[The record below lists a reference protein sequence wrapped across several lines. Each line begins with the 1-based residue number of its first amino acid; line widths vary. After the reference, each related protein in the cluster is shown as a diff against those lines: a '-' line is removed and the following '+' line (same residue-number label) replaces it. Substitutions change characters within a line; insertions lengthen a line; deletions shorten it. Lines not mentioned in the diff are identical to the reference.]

1 MPQQCLTKA
10 VFQMRAILRRHD
22 EFEFLDHHL
31 DEAEHRALPGSSRR
45 HEFGHLARFPDSA
58 DIGDA
63 AALGD
68 QGEIGAGA
76 RVGRA
81 IVARAGVA
89 GLVPGLTELLVV
101 EHADRQIIGL
111 LRGHG
116 GEALFAAVWT
126 LAALGIGFKLFFTG
140 RFKGVSTAIYLGMGW
155 LVVLAGKPLFVALSG
170 PTLAWLF
177 AGGAAYSLGTVFYL
191 LRREWAH
198 PVWHGFV
205 LAGSACHFVAVSMQV
220 LEKAS

>member
-1 MPQQCLTKA
+1 M
-10 VFQMRAILRRHD
+10 
-22 EFEFLDHHL
+22 
-31 DEAEHRALPGSSRR
+31 
-45 HEFGHLARFPDSA
+45 SA
-58 DIGDA
+58 GAPA
-63 AALGD
+63 AAPR
-68 QGEIGAGA
+68 GA
-76 RVGRA
+76 RTFGA
-81 IVARAGVA
+81 
-89 GLVPGLTELLVV
+89 
-101 EHADRQIIGL
+101 L
-111 LRGHG
+111 LRT
-116 GEALFAAVWT
+116 AAWLGWQIESNWADPFVFVVYAVMRP
-126 LAALGIGFKLFFTG
+126 LATAFILAGMYWAVSGQATKRDAFQLFFLG
-140 RFKGVSTAIYLGMGW
+140 NAFHIYVTQVLVGMGW